1 MSEKFDTKLKISKG
15 EVLKLPL
22 VRLIPVLCFLLL
34 VSMLAVYFTSK
45 IFIRTDTKNEE
56 LVKPQRV
63 KVVAL
68 GRLEPEGE
76 IITLTG
82 QLGERIA
89 RLNVSEGSFVKT
101 GQIIAFTENYYE
113 RMQERDL
120 AASQLAE
127 IKEQIETDTLT
138 SRAQINQ
145 AQAQIQQVDK
155 PQLLQTASQQA
166 IVRRSEAELANAIQV
181 RSRFEK
187 LYKNGA
193 ISQQNFD
200 EKKLAVSSA
209 QENLNQAKQTLNQ
222 LILSRETNIQKAR
235 MDLNEAQANYSKVN
249 SHSGLKSA
257 KQQLK
262 LASARLERT
271 IIRSPKNGQI
281 LKIFTYPGEAIS
293 QEGILKLGNTQ
304 TMYAVAE
311 VYETDVSAIKIG
323 QQATITSTAFNQPL
337 TGTVSQIGRLVFK
350 NNIIGDDPAAKSDA
364 RVVEVKIRLAE
375 RESKLA
381 SNFSQLQVDV
391 AIDLNSIMSGAK

>member
-1 MSEKFDTKLKISKG
+1 
-15 EVLKLPL
+15 
-22 VRLIPVLCFLLL
+22 
-34 VSMLAVYFTSK
+34 MLAVYFASK
-45 IFIRTDTKNEE
+45 IFIRTDKKNEE

-101 GQIIAFTENYYE
+101 GQIIAFTENYNE

-181 RSRFEK
+181 SSRFQK
-187 LYKNGA
+187 LYNNGA

-222 LILSRETNIQKAR
+222 LMKSRETNIQKAR
-235 MDLNEAQANYSKVN
+235 MDLNEAQANYLKVN

-337 TGTVSQIGRLVFK
+337 TGTVLQIGRLVFK